1 MLLVALEVV
10 EDPVSELVVELGGV
24 LGDVT
29 DVSLELE
36 LDVVAELELEE
47 LLGGELLVDE
57 PLVDEPLVD
66 EPLVDD
72 PLVDEPLVDEL
83 LGVEKVEDPVEP
95 DVLELLVEDL
105 VDEELLDSLPILYVM
120 IMIPYELS
128 VGIPDGG

>member
-47 LLGGELLVDE
+47 LLGGEL
-57 PLVDEPLVD
+57 LVDEPLVD

>member
-10 EDPVSELVVELGGV
+10 EDPVSEPEVELGGV

-29 DVSLELE
+29 DVTLELE

-47 LLGGELLVDE
+47 LLGGEL
-57 PLVDEPLVD
+57 LVDEPLVD